1 MTEKLTTTDHNR
13 GIVGLK
19 YIYPVISRRAGGL
32 SIGVNFNTNNACNWR
47 CIYCQVPDLI
57 RGAAPAMDLKQLQ
70 KELVFFLDDVL
81 RGSFFDR
88 FHIAE
93 KNRVIKDISISGNG
107 EPTSLNEFANAVS
120 LIGEIMSTKDIK
132 DKSNF
137 VLITNGSL
145 LHRQHVQDGLVQLQK
160 NHGQVWFKMDS
171 ATENG
176 RKLLNNAA
184 ISQQQ
189 YVENLLIS
197 AKLCPTWLQ
206 TCLFT
211 IDGHDLMQ
219 QESQAYL
226 DLLAEIHSQVAL
238 QGVLLYSIARPSL
251 QPEANTLSVLPAEKM
266 HEFAEKIRALGLDVR
281 VSN

>member
-226 DLLAEIHSQVAL
+226 DLLAEIQSQVAL

>member
-70 KELVFFLDDVL
+70 KEFVFFLDDVL